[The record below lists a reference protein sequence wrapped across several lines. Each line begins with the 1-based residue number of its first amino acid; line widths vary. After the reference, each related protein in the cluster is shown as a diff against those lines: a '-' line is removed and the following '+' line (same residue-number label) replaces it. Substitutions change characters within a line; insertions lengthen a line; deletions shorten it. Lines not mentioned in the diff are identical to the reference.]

1 MRLTPRVLGIL
12 SLVGLLAAPS
22 LGSAA
27 KRKKK
32 ATAVQLPEG
41 NMGKKKKVEEK
52 KDAGPA
58 SLKNFEQS
66 QFDERVKQ
74 LQSRKSDLR
83 RRIIS
88 KLESLLAK
96 NPLYDNKAEVY
107 HRLAESHW
115 EESKY
120 RFMLN
125 MDDYTKRMDDFDAGT
140 LKVEPKIPMEDY
152 ATALEYF
159 RKIKREF
166 PTYHRFDEVLYYL
179 AKGLFLEAANRK
191 NPNLFKE
198 GERNFKQ
205 IIKKHKGSRFLP
217 EAHLALGEY
226 YFDNNHLFYAKNHYE
241 TIINNHRRSTMFNYA
256 LYKLAWVYYNL
267 REFEKSVDTF
277 KKVVAVIDKS
287 KSSRTIE
294 FREQALN
301 DLVRVYAE
309 VDGGWKLAREY
320 FLTKITE
327 DATYK
332 KLRKLGTLLLGMDR
346 DDEAISLYEHFIK
359 KFSNSEEC
367 VEWWDNIMGVRVEQ
381 QILSKIEAD
390 TRRLVAFFNPQGSW
404 AKANNANSEIMGAAH
419 KSGER
424 RTLWIATK
432 YHQEAQRLKKPEYFL
447 SAADLY
453 YLFLQHF
460 DGSKHA
466 YRVNFYYA
474 EILFDQKK
482 DYKNALVQY
491 EKVLERDSKG
501 NYTEDAAL
509 GAIFCYDEL
518 MAQAGLRERPDAKG
532 SIKSV
537 KISEAEMK
545 KQQELKKETPLAP
558 LEEGFVRTV
567 DTYVRLVTQWLESSP
582 DVRKKDKNRGA
593 RIPEMSYIAAAM
605 LYDHGKYREAVD
617 RLKVIFKH
625 YTNHKFAAYAVNLL
639 IDAYSKLGHWEKV
652 EEWASK
658 LIKARNFKVY
668 SRQKLNKFR
677 AIAIAERAREMAL
690 RKDYSNAIAQ
700 NMRIYKEFRRAREG
714 EEKELAA
721 TALFNNAVI
730 HERARNIPQA
740 IKTYRRVRKEFPKA
754 SIAAQAQFTIG
765 VIYESQTQF
774 AKAAQAFEAME
785 KFKKKAEAKD
795 AIRNSGLIWEAIGK
809 PNKAIKSYKKYL
821 KLFPGASD
829 ASVVALRIAVVLEEQ
844 DTKSS
849 RNKAKSAFERFVKN
863 KKYRDAK
870 ALIVEAHTRAG
881 AIALKQG
888 GKRNQRIATKH
899 FDAALKIFGEMD
911 VTDKKSLGRA
921 KFFAAQA
928 AFENA
933 DVLYREFSAIKLDKK
948 TMKNIRLM
956 KKTLESK
963 AETHQAAEKAFQAI
977 LDFKEPQWNAAALFR
992 NGLLYY
998 EFARM
1003 LLDAPI
1009 PEGLPIEL
1017 EDEYSYTL
1025 EQTAAPIEE
1034 KSLVAFKTAL
1044 DLAHKQKVYNTWSQ
1058 QSAEYAAKV
1067 NPDDFPVSK
1076 VKQVGNAHTLDTL
1089 GSASLIR
1096 YLKRGDIVVNLTK

>member
-1 MRLTPRVLGIL
+1 LIGF
-12 SLVGLLAAPS
+12 LAVPS
-22 LGSAA
+22 IGSAA

-41 NMGKKKKVEEK
+41 NMGKKKKVDET

-58 SLKNFEQS
+58 SLKMFEQA
-66 QFDERVKQ
+66 QFDERVKK
-74 LQSRKSDLR
+74 LQNRKSNLR
-83 RRIIS
+83 KRIIG

-96 NPLYDNKAEVY
+96 NPLYDNKAEVF

-120 RFMLN
+120 RFMLT
-125 MDDYTKRMDDFDAGT
+125 MDDYNKRVDDFDAGT
-140 LKVEPKIPMEDY
+140 LKVEPSIPVEDY
-152 ATALEYF
+152 AMALEYY

-166 PTYHRFDEVLYYL
+166 PTYHRIDEVIYYL

-198 GERNFKQ
+198 GERNFKE

-217 EAHLALGEY
+217 EAHLSLGEY

-241 TIINNHRRSTMFNYA
+241 TIINNHRRSTMYNYA

-267 REFEKSVDTF
+267 REFERSVATF

-301 DLVRVYAE
+301 DLVRVFAE
-309 VDGGWKLAREY
+309 VDGGWKLARDY
-320 FLTKITE
+320 FLTKISH
-327 DATYK
+327 DLTYK

-346 DDEAISLYEHFIK
+346 DHEAIGLYEHFIK
-359 KFSNSEEC
+359 KFSDSEEC
-367 VEWWDNIMGVRVEQ
+367 IEWWDNILGVRVEQ
-381 QILSKIEAD
+381 QILSVIEKD
-390 TRRLVAFFNPQGSW
+390 TRRLVAFFNPEGSW
-404 AKANNANSEIMGAAH
+404 TKVNRANSEAMGAAH

-424 RTLWIATK
+424 RMLWIATK
-432 YHQEAQRLKKPEYFL
+432 YHQEAQRLKKPKYYL
-447 SAADLY
+447 NAGDLY
-453 YLFLQHF
+453 HLFLEHF
-460 DGSKHA
+460 DDSKHA
-466 YRVNFYYA
+466 YRVNFYFA

-482 DYKNALVQY
+482 DYKSALEQY

-518 MAQAGLRERPDAKG
+518 MAVAGLRERPDTKG

-545 KQQELKKETPLAP
+545 KSQELKKETPLSG

-567 DTYVRLVTQWLESSP
+567 DTYVRLVTAWLESTP
-582 DVRKKDKNRGA
+582 GVRKKDKNRGA

-605 LYDHGKYREAVD
+605 LYDHGKYNDAVL

-652 EEWASK
+652 EDWASK

-668 SRQKLNKFR
+668 SRKKLNKFR

-690 RKDYSNAIAQ
+690 RKDYSNALGQ
-700 NMRIYKEFRRAREG
+700 NMRIYKEFRRARDT

-740 IKTYRRVRKEFPKA
+740 IKTYQRVRKEFPKA

-774 AKAAQAFEAME
+774 AKAASAFEAME
-785 KFKKKAEAKD
+785 KFKKKKEAKD
-795 AIRNSGLIWEAIGK
+795 AIRNAGLIWEAIGK
-809 PNKAIKSYKKYL
+809 PKKAIKAYKKYL
-821 KLFPGASD
+821 KLFPG
-829 ASVVALRIAVVLEEQ
+829 VADKSIVTLRIGVVQEEQ
-844 DTKSS
+844 GSKS
-849 RNKAKSAFERFVKN
+849 NLQKARRHYEKYVKN
-863 KKYRDAK
+863 KKFKDSK
-870 ALIVEAHTRAG
+870 SLIVEAYTRAG
-881 AIALKQG
+881 VIALKQG
-888 GKRNQRIATKH
+888 GKRNKRIAKRH
-899 FDAALKIFGEMD
+899 FDKALDLFGEMD
-911 VTDKKSLGRA
+911 LSDKKTLGRA

-928 AFENA
+928 AFQNA
-933 DVLYREFSAIKLDKK
+933 DFLYEEFKAISLDKK

-956 KKTLESK
+956 KKTLEDK
-963 AETHQAAEKAFQAI
+963 ASTHQAAEKAFQAI

-1009 PEGLPIEL
+1009 PENLPIDL

-1044 DLAHKQKVYNTWSQ
+1044 DLAHRQQVYNEWSQ
-1058 QSAEYAAKV
+1058 NSAVYAAKV

-1076 VKQVGNAHTLDTL
+1076 VKEVRNDHTLDTL

-1096 YLKRGDIVVNLTK
+1096 YLKRGDIVINLTK